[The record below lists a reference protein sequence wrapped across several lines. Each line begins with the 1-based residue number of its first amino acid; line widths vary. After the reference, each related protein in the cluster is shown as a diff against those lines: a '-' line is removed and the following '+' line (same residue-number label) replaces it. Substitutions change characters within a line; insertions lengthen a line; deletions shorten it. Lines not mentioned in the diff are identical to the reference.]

1 MGGKS
6 LPLCTTDERIRSQ
19 ETRTRQI
26 PSQRNHLSLQLP
38 ICATEEITL
47 PTMQPSQITSASPPL
62 VGGEGCLD
70 NTFQEDFSNITV
82 DLTPACAG
90 LATGNNLCRDFND
103 VTSELN
109 TPDITDMDIGNILG
123 HPDIDLADLIN
134 TADTDIDTRMETRE
148 DVWGYESFDV
158 FQTPDYGLCLPAT
171 LVEGSQV
178 PPAADDDPLNVP
190 DSALLEEYQNIDI
203 LKWIV
208 EDQDIDP
215 VSSPSTAFY
224 INALPEKEEKEV
236 KVKMENLTEDEKY
249 RRMRLQNNDASK
261 RCREKRKRK
270 QQDMEEEL
278 IFLQNKN
285 QSLKDKVELMER
297 EVRAMKRRLLDDV
310 RLKKK

>member
-1 MGGKS
+1 
-6 LPLCTTDERIRSQ
+6 
-19 ETRTRQI
+19 
-26 PSQRNHLSLQLP
+26 
-38 ICATEEITL
+38 
-47 PTMQPSQITSASPPL
+47 MQPSQITSASPPL
-62 VGGEGCLD
+62 AGGEGSLD

-82 DLTPACAG
+82 DLTAAG
-90 LATGNNLCRDFND
+90 LVTGNNLCRDFNTD
-103 VTSELN
+103 TSELN

-178 PPAADDDPLNVP
+178 PPAADDDSLNVP

-208 EDQDIDP
+208 EDQDIVDPVPSSEVPEQSEDVKRVSVIVP

-224 INALPEKEEKEV
+224 INALPEEKTEV

-270 QQDMEEEL
+270 LQDMEEEL
-278 IFLQNKN
+278 IFLQDKN
-285 QSLKDKVELMER
+285 QSLKDKVEFMER

>member
-1 MGGKS
+1 
-6 LPLCTTDERIRSQ
+6 
-19 ETRTRQI
+19 
-26 PSQRNHLSLQLP
+26 
-38 ICATEEITL
+38 
-47 PTMQPSQITSASPPL
+47 MQPSQITSASPPL
-62 VGGEGCLD
+62 VGGEGSLD

-82 DLTPACAG
+82 DLTAAG
-90 LATGNNLCRDFND
+90 LVTGNNLCRDINT

-178 PPAADDDPLNVP
+178 PPAADDDSLNVP

-208 EDQDIDP
+208 EDQDIVDPVPPSEVPEQSEDVKRVSVIVP

-224 INALPEKEEKEV
+224 INALPEEKTEV

-270 QQDMEEEL
+270 LQDMEEEL
-278 IFLQNKN
+278 IFLQDKN
-285 QSLKDKVELMER
+285 QSLKDKVEFMER

-310 RLKKK
+310 RLKKSKV

>member
-1 MGGKS
+1 
-6 LPLCTTDERIRSQ
+6 
-19 ETRTRQI
+19 
-26 PSQRNHLSLQLP
+26 
-38 ICATEEITL
+38 
-47 PTMQPSQITSASPPL
+47 MQPSQITSASPPL

-90 LATGNNLCRDFND
+90 LATGNNLCRDFNT

-171 LVEGSQV
+171 LVEGSHD
-178 PPAADDDPLNVP
+178 PPAADDDSLNVP

-215 VSSPSTAFY
+215 VSSSEVPEQSEDVKRVSVIVPISSPSTAFY

-278 IFLQNKN
+278 IFLQDKN

-297 EVRAMKRRLLDDV
+297 EVKAMKRRLLDDV
-310 RLKKK
+310 RLKKSEF

>member
-1 MGGKS
+1 
-6 LPLCTTDERIRSQ
+6 
-19 ETRTRQI
+19 
-26 PSQRNHLSLQLP
+26 
-38 ICATEEITL
+38 
-47 PTMQPSQITSASPPL
+47 MQPSRITSASPPL
-62 VGGEGCLD
+62 AGGEGSLD

-82 DLTPACAG
+82 DLTAAG
-90 LATGNNLCRDFND
+90 LVTGNNLCRDFNT

-178 PPAADDDPLNVP
+178 PPAADDDSLNVP

-208 EDQDIDP
+208 EDQDIVDPVPSSEVPEQSEDVKRVSVIVP

-224 INALPEKEEKEV
+224 INALPEEKTEV

-270 QQDMEEEL
+270 LQDMEEEL
-278 IFLQNKN
+278 IFLQDKN
-285 QSLKDKVELMER
+285 QSLKDKVEFMER

>member
-1 MGGKS
+1 
-6 LPLCTTDERIRSQ
+6 
-19 ETRTRQI
+19 
-26 PSQRNHLSLQLP
+26 
-38 ICATEEITL
+38 
-47 PTMQPSQITSASPPL
+47 MQPSRITSASPPL
-62 VGGEGCLD
+62 AGGEGSLD

-82 DLTPACAG
+82 DLTAAG
-90 LATGNNLCRDFND
+90 LATGNNLCRDFNT

-178 PPAADDDPLNVP
+178 PPAADDDSLNVP

-208 EDQDIDP
+208 EDQDIVDPVPSSEVPEQSEDVKRVSVIVP

-224 INALPEKEEKEV
+224 INALPEEKTEV

-270 QQDMEEEL
+270 LQDMEEEL
-278 IFLQNKN
+278 IFLQDKN
-285 QSLKDKVELMER
+285 QSLKDKVEFMER

-310 RLKKK
+310 RLKKSKV

>member
-1 MGGKS
+1 MG
-6 LPLCTTDERIRSQ
+6 
-19 ETRTRQI
+19 
-26 PSQRNHLSLQLP
+26 
-38 ICATEEITL
+38 
-47 PTMQPSQITSASPPL
+47 
-62 VGGEGCLD
+62 
-70 NTFQEDFSNITV
+70 
-82 DLTPACAG
+82 
-90 LATGNNLCRDFND
+90 
-103 VTSELN
+103 
-109 TPDITDMDIGNILG
+109 DMDIGNILG

-158 FQTPDYGLCLPAT
+158 FQTLDYGLCLPAT
-171 LVEGSQV
+171 LVEGSQD
-178 PPAADDDPLNVP
+178 PLAADDDSPNVP

-215 VSSPSTAFY
+215 VSSSEVPEQSEDVKRVSVIVPVSSPSTAFY
-224 INALPEKEEKEV
+224 INALPEKEKEV

-278 IFLQNKN
+278 VFLQDKN

-297 EVRAMKRRLLDDV
+297 EVLDDV

>member
-1 MGGKS
+1 
-6 LPLCTTDERIRSQ
+6 
-19 ETRTRQI
+19 
-26 PSQRNHLSLQLP
+26 
-38 ICATEEITL
+38 
-47 PTMQPSQITSASPPL
+47 MQPSQITSASPPL
-62 VGGEGCLD
+62 AGGEGSLD

-82 DLTPACAG
+82 DLTAAG
-90 LATGNNLCRDFND
+90 LATGNNLCRDFNT

-178 PPAADDDPLNVP
+178 PPAADDDSLNVP

-208 EDQDIDP
+208 EDQDIVDPVPSSEVPEQSEDVKRVSVIVP

-224 INALPEKEEKEV
+224 INALPEEKTEV

-270 QQDMEEEL
+270 LQDMEEEL
-278 IFLQNKN
+278 IFLQDKN
-285 QSLKDKVELMER
+285 QSLKDKVEFMER

-310 RLKKK
+310 RLKKSKV

>member
-1 MGGKS
+1 
-6 LPLCTTDERIRSQ
+6 
-19 ETRTRQI
+19 
-26 PSQRNHLSLQLP
+26 
-38 ICATEEITL
+38 
-47 PTMQPSQITSASPPL
+47 MQPSQITSASPPL
-62 VGGEGCLD
+62 AGGEGSLD

-82 DLTPACAG
+82 DLTAAG
-90 LATGNNLCRDFND
+90 LVTGNNLCRDFNT

-178 PPAADDDPLNVP
+178 PPAADDDSLNVP

-208 EDQDIDP
+208 EDQDIVDPVPSSEVPEQSEDVKRVSVIVP

-224 INALPEKEEKEV
+224 INALPEEKTEV

-270 QQDMEEEL
+270 LQDMEEEL
-278 IFLQNKN
+278 IFLQDKN
-285 QSLKDKVELMER
+285 QSLKDKVEFMER

-310 RLKKK
+310 RLKKSKV

>member
-1 MGGKS
+1 MG
-6 LPLCTTDERIRSQ
+6 
-19 ETRTRQI
+19 
-26 PSQRNHLSLQLP
+26 
-38 ICATEEITL
+38 
-47 PTMQPSQITSASPPL
+47 
-62 VGGEGCLD
+62 
-70 NTFQEDFSNITV
+70 FQEDFSNITV
-82 DLTPACAG
+82 DLTPTCSG
-90 LATGNNLCRDFND
+90 LATGNNLCRDFNT

-171 LVEGSQV
+171 LVEGSHD
-178 PPAADDDPLNVP
+178 PPAADDDSLNVP
-190 DSALLEEYQNIDI
+190 DSALLEEDQNIDI

-208 EDQDIDP
+208 EDQDIDPVSSSKVPEQSEDVKRVSVIVP

-278 IFLQNKN
+278 VFLQDKN
-285 QSLKDKVELMER
+285 QSLKEKVELMER

-310 RLKKK
+310 RLKKS

>member
-1 MGGKS
+1 
-6 LPLCTTDERIRSQ
+6 
-19 ETRTRQI
+19 
-26 PSQRNHLSLQLP
+26 
-38 ICATEEITL
+38 
-47 PTMQPSQITSASPPL
+47 MQPSRITSASPPL
-62 VGGEGCLD
+62 AGGEGSLD

-82 DLTPACAG
+82 DLTAAS
-90 LATGNNLCRDFND
+90 LATGNNLCRDFNT

-178 PPAADDDPLNVP
+178 PPAADDDSLNVP

-208 EDQDIDP
+208 EDQDIVDPVPSSEVPEQSEDVKRVSVIVP

-224 INALPEKEEKEV
+224 INALPEEKTEV

-270 QQDMEEEL
+270 LQDMEEEL
-278 IFLQNKN
+278 IFLQDKN
-285 QSLKDKVELMER
+285 QSLKDKVEFMER

-310 RLKKK
+310 RLKKSKV

>member
-1 MGGKS
+1 
-6 LPLCTTDERIRSQ
+6 
-19 ETRTRQI
+19 
-26 PSQRNHLSLQLP
+26 
-38 ICATEEITL
+38 
-47 PTMQPSQITSASPPL
+47 MQPSQITSASPPL
-62 VGGEGCLD
+62 AGGEGSLD

-82 DLTPACAG
+82 DLTAAG
-90 LATGNNLCRDFND
+90 LVTGNNLCRDFNT

-178 PPAADDDPLNVP
+178 PPAADDDSLNVP

-208 EDQDIDP
+208 EDQDIVDPVPSSEVPEQSEDVKRVSVIVP

-224 INALPEKEEKEV
+224 INALPEEKTEV

-270 QQDMEEEL
+270 LQDMEEEL
-278 IFLQNKN
+278 IFLQDKN
-285 QSLKDKVELMER
+285 QSLKDKVEFMER

-310 RLKKK
+310 RLKKKVKFNFIALLSSSCV